1 MRAEPLT
8 PHPALLALRRYQKL
22 MIVPDGNS
30 DLRLPSALD
39 FFDVKRW
46 IAKMSL
52 EKEKESKTFKTDWV
66 EMFSEGQA
74 RA

>member
-1 MRAEPLT
+1 
-8 PHPALLALRRYQKL
+8 
-22 MIVPDGNS
+22 MILPDGNS